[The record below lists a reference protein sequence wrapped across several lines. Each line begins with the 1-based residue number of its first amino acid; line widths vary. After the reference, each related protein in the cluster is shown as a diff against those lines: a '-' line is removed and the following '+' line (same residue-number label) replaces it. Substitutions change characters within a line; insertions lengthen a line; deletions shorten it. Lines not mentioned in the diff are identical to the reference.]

1 MTAPGLADCASVH
14 APVCAGN
21 NGAFERLGF
30 YKTAK
35 ADTAERA
42 DGPDHF
48 RGQFHF
54 LVDRLLLGGTVVLVH
69 KASYY
74 VG

>member
-21 NGAFERLGF
+21 NGDFERLGF
-30 YKTAK
+30 YKTTK

-42 DGPDHF
+42 DAHASVLILLAHDSPLTVKV
-48 RGQFHF
+48 F
-54 LVDRLLLGGTVVLVH
+54 LFQAII
-69 KASYY
+69 KAH
-74 VG
+74 V

>member
-14 APVCAGN
+14 ASVCAGN
-21 NGAFERLGF
+21 NGDFERLGF

-42 DGPDHF
+42 DGPDHL

-54 LVDRLLLGGTVVLVH
+54 LVDRLL
-69 KASYY
+69 
-74 VG
+74 

>member
-14 APVCAGN
+14 ATVCAGN
-21 NGAFERLGF
+21 DGDFERLGF

-48 RGQFHF
+48 WGQFHF
-54 LVDRLLLGGTVVLVH
+54 LVDCFL
-69 KASYY
+69 
-74 VG
+74 